1 MNSIYLLVGGEA
13 TRLFP
18 LSKDIPKALLTVR
31 GKKIIDIILENF
43 LSFGDF
49 DFNLICAYKHKE
61 IWEIYKSKSKLPI
74 NLHFEKEKL
83 DTAGYIVKNLD
94 GMPESF
100 FCMNGDLLLDI
111 NLSDFINNSLI
122 SKTSLIGSIEVDD
135 PSRYGVIQVDE
146 YSRVI
151 KFVEKPKTN
160 SFGRKISIGLYHLF
174 KRDINEIKNGLEI
187 PCSFE
192 KDVFPKLAENSLL
205 NTFTVNG
212 EMVDVG
218 THESYISA
226 HLYEGDTNW
235 ISSNNTSISENVKLS
250 NSVILDS
257 CIIEND
263 VVINNS
269 IICPNSIIKKGSRI
283 DGKIIRNT

>member
-13 TRLFP
+13 TRLSP
-18 LSKDIPKALLTVR
+18 LSKGIPKALLTIR

-43 LSFGDF
+43 VSFGDF

-61 IWEIYKSKSKLPI
+61 IWEIYKRESKLSI

-94 GMPESF
+94 RMPESF
-100 FCMNGDLLLDI
+100 FCMNGDLLLNI

-135 PSRYGVIQVDE
+135 TSRYGVIQVDE

-151 KFVEKPKTN
+151 KFVEKPKTD
-160 SFGRKISIGLYHLF
+160 SFGRKISIGLYHLL
-174 KRDINEIKNGLEI
+174 KRDINVIKNGLKI

-218 THESYISA
+218 THDSYISA
-226 HLYEGDTNW
+226 HIYDGESNW
-235 ISSNNTSISENVKLS
+235 ISSNNTTISENVKIS
-250 NSVILDS
+250 NSVILDN
-257 CIIEND
+257 CFIEND
-263 VVINNS
+263 VVIKNS
-269 IICPNSIIKKGSRI
+269 IICSNSIIKKGSKI